1 MSTKPPYLNTA
12 NWLVTES
19 FAHTL
24 LIVYFCWNQV
34 VVLWDSAMRIR
45 KKVRS
50 EEQPGHDV
58 GWCRTTLLAVNSWL
72 IPASAA
78 TARYMSTTWLV
89 GNSIWKFWPTGWAE
103 FFLHCQSRKEEGARY
118 CLLVVYSDQSECFV
132 IRGMQGW
139 FQQTIHSR
147 SRWPGTVGQSW
158 QLPDGRSDSRI
169 SVLNVMHWLV
179 RATSLHVD
187 PAGSELSFFRPKFRC
202 GVN

>member
-1 MSTKPPYLNTA
+1 MVKQTRENTVNLQLVYWSSLRVLFGMCFSLLA
-12 NWLVTES
+12 WDIMIISAKQGVYKTYIPQHCFWLVTES

-24 LIVYFCWNQV
+24 LVAYFCWNQV
-34 VVLWDSAMRIR
+34 AVLWDSAMRIR

-89 GNSIWKFWPTGWAE
+89 GNSIWKSWPTGCAE
-103 FFLHCQSRKEEGARY
+103 FFLHWQSMKEEGARY

-139 FQQTIHSR
+139 FQ
-147 SRWPGTVGQSW
+147 
-158 QLPDGRSDSRI
+158 
-169 SVLNVMHWLV
+169 
-179 RATSLHVD
+179 
-187 PAGSELSFFRPKFRC
+187 
-202 GVN
+202 